1 MRLLNGSCAGGL
13 AGGSAQLPT
22 EQAMDEMA
30 KASRFSFPT
39 ASGRLL
45 MIHALWLA
53 AWAFV
58 SPAAASGQEPL
69 AIGERPPAAA
79 LETLDGEPFQLQD
92 VLGDRPVLVE
102 FWATWCPV
110 CRALEPEMEAAY
122 ERFGDQVEFLV
133 VAVGVGQN
141 PGSIR
146 AHLQRHPQPGQVLWD
161 ARGAAV
167 RAFSAPGTGIIF
179 ILDENGEVA
188 YQGAGA
194 DQDLSAALA
203 EVLAR

>member
-1 MRLLNGSCAGGL
+1 
-13 AGGSAQLPT
+13 
-22 EQAMDEMA
+22 MA
-30 KASRFSFPT
+30 KASRFSSPT
-39 ASGRLL
+39 ISGRLL
-45 MIHALWLA
+45 AIHALCLA
-53 AWAFV
+53 TVALA

-69 AIGERPPAAA
+69 AVGERPQAAA
-79 LETLDGEPFQLQD
+79 LETLDGEPFQLED
-92 VLGDRPVLVE
+92 VLGERPVLME

-146 AHLQRHPQPGQVLWD
+146 AHLQRHPQPGRVLWD

-167 RAFSAPGTGIIF
+167 RAFSAPGTGIVF
-179 ILDENGEVA
+179 ILDKNGEVA

-194 DQDLSAALA
+194 GQDLTAALA
-203 EVLAR
+203 EVLAP